1 MKKFELDTTYEDGLL
16 TVVARTDSRVIF
28 IEYGTVFLIGEIF
41 LKDGTECTEIHDRII
56 KADNGAGYSS
66 VSEKNIKT
74 LLEIAQGNLEYVKR
88 EENDEELIDELKK
101 VIWLLEKRLFDKQ
114 LNSCPECGGEVKFVT
129 GGMGFFFKCSK
140 CGHRWHGGILVNGEE
155 RRMQKIEQAIE
166 RWNSRKEVA

>member
-74 LLEIAQGNLEYVKR
+74 LLEIAHENLERVKR
-88 EENDEELIDELKK
+88 EENDEKLIDELKS
-101 VIWLLEKRLFDKQ
+101 VIWALKKRLF
-114 LNSCPECGGEVKFVT
+114 
-129 GGMGFFFKCSK
+129 SK
-140 CGHRWHGGILVNGEE
+140 ARS
-155 RRMQKIEQAIE
+155 KTTDF
-166 RWNSRKEVA
+166 

>member
-1 MKKFELDTTYEDGLL
+1 MKKFELDAAYENGLL
-16 TVVARTDSRVIF
+16 TVVARTNSEVIF
-28 IEYGTVFLIGEIF
+28 IEYGTEFLTGEIF
-41 LKDGTECTEIHDRII
+41 LKDGLECTEIYGKII
-56 KADNGAGYSS
+56 KADNCAGYSS

-74 LLEIAQGNLEYVKR
+74 LLAIAQGNLEYVKR

-140 CGHRWHGGILVNGEE
+140 CGHRWHGGILFNGEE
-155 RRMQKIEQAIE
+155 RKFNAIE
-166 RWNSRKEVA
+166 KAIKKWNGENHG

>member
-74 LLEIAQGNLEYVKR
+74 LLEIAHENLERVKR
-88 EENDEELIDELKK
+88 EENDEKLIDELKS
-101 VIWLLEKRLFDKQ
+101 VIWALKKRLFNKQ
-114 LNSCPECGGEVKFVT
+114 LDSCPDCGGSMEFVT